1 MQLDI
6 SENGGQQSLTTDP
19 VCATPANVAGQ
30 DPEFVDCDG
39 LRQRFGIKR
48 SLAYELLHEGAIRG
62 VSLRRRGA
70 ERGKRLFD
78 VDSVRKFLRAQM
90 EAAK

>member
-1 MQLDI
+1 MALDPR
-6 SENGGQQSLTTDP
+6 ENGGQSLTTDP
-19 VCATPANVAGQ
+19 VSATPANVAGQ
-30 DPEFVDCDG
+30 DAEFVDCDG

-70 ERGKRLFD
+70 QRGKRLFA
-78 VDSVRKFLRAQM
+78 VDSIRAFLRKQM
-90 EAAK
+90 EVAK